1 MNDIY
6 AYQKE
11 FVDRA
16 IDLLD
21 SKGKAAVVLPTGVG
35 KSYIAADVIRHYLRE
50 NECVIWCINH
60 LIICETQKEKFIA
73 SSYKDVVPY
82 ISPLT
87 YTSAGKYKGKRPF
100 LIVIDEF
107 QYVGAIKWRQNIQK
121 LLDMFPDVPVLGLS
135 ATPFRPS
142 DRIKKGEI
150 YVARNM
156 GDEFFEGNYAVEM
169 YYSEVWARTDI
180 ALEPPTYVTAAYFE
194 DMFDQTEK
202 KLNELPKD
210 VRKTLMKKE
219 YKAMKQNLQLAHGVD
234 KVLKKYL
241 RNDGHY
247 IFFCRNLTHLHK
259 MKRQVAR
266 WLKDSFDDYEL
277 FEVSYKSENPYAIL
291 KRFSER
297 SGKLKI
303 IFSVDMLGVGIHIKC
318 DGVILARP
326 TQSINVEIQQIGRA
340 SAVGK
345 RAIIIDL
352 VNNLTYFNKLKEET
366 EACKGLSSGKCSN
379 DVLPADFSII
389 DETVSYLD
397 VLDNFNRK
405 LDILKGNVVP
415 EEKIN
420 MIVDAHLNKHAPMD
434 FCLKQLNM
442 SEADF
447 VKIVEQ
453 YKEEERV
460 S

>member
-1 MNDIY
+1 MNNTY

-107 QYVGAIKWRQNIQK
+107 QYVGAVKWRQNIQK

-142 DRIKKGEI
+142 DRIK
-150 YVARNM
+150 
-156 GDEFFEGNYAVEM
+156 
-169 YYSEVWARTDI
+169 
-180 ALEPPTYVTAAYFE
+180 
-194 DMFDQTEK
+194 
-202 KLNELPKD
+202 
-210 VRKTLMKKE
+210 
-219 YKAMKQNLQLAHGVD
+219 
-234 KVLKKYL
+234 
-241 RNDGHY
+241 
-247 IFFCRNLTHLHK
+247 
-259 MKRQVAR
+259 
-266 WLKDSFDDYEL
+266 
-277 FEVSYKSENPYAIL
+277 
-291 KRFSER
+291 
-297 SGKLKI
+297 
-303 IFSVDMLGVGIHIKC
+303 
-318 DGVILARP
+318 
-326 TQSINVEIQQIGRA
+326 
-340 SAVGK
+340 
-345 RAIIIDL
+345 
-352 VNNLTYFNKLKEET
+352 
-366 EACKGLSSGKCSN
+366 
-379 DVLPADFSII
+379 
-389 DETVSYLD
+389 
-397 VLDNFNRK
+397 

-420 MIVDAHLNKHAPMD
+420 MIVDVHLNKHAPMD

-447 VKIVEQ
+447 AKIVEQ
-453 YKEEERV
+453 CKEKVKKLGNPEMEKDYISGIRSMV
-460 S
+460 T

>member
-50 NECVIWCINH
+50 DECVIWCINH

-73 SSYKDVVPY
+73 SSYKNVVPY

-107 QYVGAIKWRQNIQK
+107 QYVGAVKWRQNIQK

-180 ALEPPTYVTAAYFE
+180 ALEPPTYVTAVYFE
-194 DMFDQTEK
+194 DMFAQTEK

-259 MKRQVAR
+259 MKRQVTR

-297 SGKLKI
+297 SRKLKI

-326 TQSINVEIQQIGRA
+326 TQSIA
-340 SAVGK
+340 
-345 RAIIIDL
+345 
-352 VNNLTYFNKLKEET
+352 

-447 VKIVEQ
+447 VKIVELC
-453 YKEEERV
+453 KEKVKKLGNPEMEKDYISGIRSMV
-460 S
+460 T

>member
-1 MNDIY
+1 MNNTY

-50 NECVIWCINH
+50 DECVIWCINH

-107 QYVGAIKWRQNIQK
+107 QYVGAVKWRQNIQK

-156 GDEFFEGNYAVEM
+156 GDEFFEGN
-169 YYSEVWARTDI
+169 
-180 ALEPPTYVTAAYFE
+180 
-194 DMFDQTEK
+194 
-202 KLNELPKD
+202 
-210 VRKTLMKKE
+210 
-219 YKAMKQNLQLAHGVD
+219 
-234 KVLKKYL
+234 
-241 RNDGHY
+241 
-247 IFFCRNLTHLHK
+247 
-259 MKRQVAR
+259 
-266 WLKDSFDDYEL
+266 
-277 FEVSYKSENPYAIL
+277 
-291 KRFSER
+291 
-297 SGKLKI
+297 
-303 IFSVDMLGVGIHIKC
+303 
-318 DGVILARP
+318 
-326 TQSINVEIQQIGRA
+326 
-340 SAVGK
+340 
-345 RAIIIDL
+345 IDL